1 MVEIQKLKL
10 STLKIPEY
18 NPRIFPEEEMQK
30 LIKNIETNGYLELI
44 VVNKRNNHIVSGS
57 HRYKALQFLGYKE
70 IDCIVIDIDED
81 REKALNIAMNRIG
94 GFFDEDKLETIIK
107 QLNETNFDLELT
119 GLADFELDVMLSDIE
134 IEDSD
139 IPEIDPDLFK
149 DEITEDTISK
159 AVEKAI
165 KKEAGIIEKEDYD
178 EDHEQYS
185 HSDYIEITCPNCGE
199 VIKHEK

>member
-10 STLKIPEY
+10 NTLKIPEY

-30 LIKNIETNGYLELI
+30 LIKNIEENGYLELI

-70 IDCIVIDIDED
+70 IDCIVIDIDEN

-94 GFFDEDKLETIIK
+94 GFFDEDKLETIIR

-149 DEITEDTISK
+149 DEITENTIGE